1 MKWSLCF
8 NHQATHQHQASNAF
22 GSSKNRML
30 ITQWTGRL
38 MRPKQYR
45 FIILNMSLLFED
57 MRLWDRWKMAVAAVV
72 EMAIA
77 WLFPRPN
84 TVVYGNYFYS
94 IPECFSL
101 IRFCTTW
108 KRLKCFWINSVRIYK
123 MERQDGDY
131 WINCMCTII
140 NMEWG
145 RSCFYIL
152 VFRFRR
158 RRLFLFH
165 FSSPSRYLQVWGW
178 RFRVAVCGLGALPW
192 WWKLFFASSFPPH
205 KYVWKTYPKWAQ
217 NEFQK
222 TRRSKTVSFIGH
234 VLISIHNV
242 LTLK

>member
-165 FSSPSRYLQVWGW
+165 FSSPSRSPS
-178 RFRVAVCGLGALPW
+178 GLG
-192 WWKLFFASSFPPH
+192 KKISCGS
-205 KYVWKTYPKWAQ
+205 VWPGSAAMMMKIIFRIIFST
-217 NEFQK
+217 
-222 TRRSKTVSFIGH
+222 S
-234 VLISIHNV
+234 
-242 LTLK
+242 